1 MTAGTPDSRIAQ
13 ILEIMELRR
22 TARLESLADKLKVG
36 TKTIRNDIRELNRL
50 LEDSALVE
58 SVSGR
63 YALFILD
70 EKAFQEKK
78 KIVYSQND

>member
-50 LEDSALVE
+50 SSAVYLIFCRV
-58 SVSGR
+58 VSG
-63 YALFILD
+63 
-70 EKAFQEKK
+70 K
-78 KIVYSQND
+78 